1 MWPIVEV
8 LDFWDIDQMV
18 DHPLVAKIEGIS

>member
-8 LDFWDIDQMV
+8 LDFWDMDQMV
-18 DHPLVAKIEGIS
+18 DHPLVAKIKGIS